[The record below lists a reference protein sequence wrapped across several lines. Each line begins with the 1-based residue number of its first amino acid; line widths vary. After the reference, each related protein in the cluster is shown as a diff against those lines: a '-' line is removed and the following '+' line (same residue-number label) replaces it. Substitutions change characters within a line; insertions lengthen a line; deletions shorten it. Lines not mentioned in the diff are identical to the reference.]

1 MILPVMEPTIRP
13 SQLSGL
19 VSVCQELS
27 YARSMEMVM
36 EVVRHAARELTGAD
50 GATFVLLDH
59 STEGDLCY
67 YADEEAISPLWKGS
81 RFPVSSCI
89 SGWAMLNKS
98 TAVIENIY
106 TDPRIPAELYE
117 PTFVR
122 SLVMAPIRRN
132 DPLGAIGTY
141 WKDQRQPTADEV
153 LMLEALADITA
164 QTIELVNT
172 YQDLDRRV
180 EERTAELDRTNREV
194 TANIQYAKR
203 VQEAM
208 LPNAGAMDQA
218 LPEHFLIYRP
228 KAIVSGDFYWMTESQ
243 GVVLLAVADC
253 TGHGVTGALLSTM
266 CSHQLDRTVSE
277 FGLVHPGMILDMARE
292 LVWERLA
299 GGSQMADGMD
309 ISLCSIDRRTRA
321 VRWSGANSDLWYV
334 SGGKLHE
341 VKAHREAVGRTRNRT
356 KFPSHRLQLEKGD
369 TLYLMTDGFVDQFG
383 GPKGKKY
390 KSRHMQQL
398 LQGLHM
404 LPMKEQGE
412 LIRAAFE
419 EWKGD
424 LEQVDDVTVIG
435 VRL

>member
-1 MILPVMEPTIRP
+1 MEATIRP
-13 SQLSGL
+13 SQLKGL
-19 VSVCQELS
+19 VAVSQQLS

-36 EVVRHAARELTGAD
+36 AIVRHAARELTGAD
-50 GATFVLLDH
+50 GATFVLLDRH
-59 STEGDLCY
+59 AEGDMCF
-67 YADEEAISPLWKGS
+67 YADEEAIGPLWKGS
-81 RFPVSSCI
+81 RFPVGSCI
-89 SGWAMLNKS
+89 SGWSMINKS
-98 TAVIENIY
+98 TAVVPDIR
-106 TDPRIPAELYE
+106 TDERISQELYE

-122 SLVMAPIRRN
+122 SLVMSPIRRS
-132 DPLGAIGTY
+132 DPMGAIGTY
-141 WKDQRQPTADEV
+141 WKDKRTPTVDEV
-153 LMLEALADITA
+153 MILDALADITA
-164 QTIELVNT
+164 ITIELVNT
-172 YQDLDRRV
+172 FRDLDRRV
-180 EERTAELDRTNREV
+180 EERTIELDRSNREV

-208 LPNAGAMDQA
+208 LPSEEALSKA
-218 LPEHFLIYRP
+218 LPEHFLFYRP
-228 KAIVSGDFYWMTESQ
+228 KAIVSGDFYWLAEHQ
-243 GVVLLAVADC
+243 GLVLVAAADC

-266 CSHQLDRTVSE
+266 CSHQLDRAVSE
-277 FGLVHPGMILDMARE
+277 FGLVHPGMILDMTRE

-299 GGSQMADGMD
+299 GGGQMADGMD
-309 ISLCSIDRRTRA
+309 ISLCAIDRRTRV

-341 VKAHREAVGRTRNRT
+341 VKAHRQSVGRTRYRT
-356 KFPSHRLQLEKGD
+356 KFPAHRLQLQQGD

-398 LQGLHM
+398 LQGLH
-404 LPMKEQGE
+404 LVPMSEQGA
-412 LIRAAFE
+412 LVRAAFE